1 MSDSRKARPDRA
13 RVSVAVW
20 AFVVGAALSMLLMAV
35 WAFDR
40 EPASSAPAN
49 DPKRLAELETR
60 LAREIRTRET
70 LTARIGELDAE
81 LATLRSLIDQVAS
94 SATPESTASPEPD
107 GTDTS
112 PEAEAAKTDAAGF
125 DRGRL
130 ADVGV
135 DPREIDRLQEIW
147 ETNQM
152 ARVRLLN
159 QALREGW
166 FMEQRHQDEL
176 AALEAELHQELSEEE
191 LDRYLYAIGQPN
203 RVQAQQVFSGS
214 AASTAGIEPGDV
226 ILRYDDTRIFK
237 PRDLLLATS
246 SGRVG
251 ESVRVQV
258 LRGDR
263 RLTLYT
269 ERGPLGVMLRPVS
282 QAPLETR

>member
-1 MSDSRKARPDRA
+1 MSDSQKARPDRS

-20 AFVVGAALSMLLMAV
+20 AFVVGAALSMLLIAI

-40 EPASSAPAN
+40 EPTSPTPAD

-94 SATPESTASPEPD
+94 SATPESSGSPEPA

-125 DRGRL
+125 DRERL
-130 ADVGV
+130 TDVGV

-152 ARVRLLN
+152 ARARLLN

-166 FMEQRHQDEL
+166 FLEKRHQDEL
-176 AALEAELHQELSEEE
+176 AALDAELHQELREED
-191 LDRYLYAIGQPN
+191 LDRYLYAIGKPN

-214 AASTAGIEPGDV
+214 AASIAGIEPGDV

-282 QAPLETR
+282 RAPLETR